1 MHTTDTSSMGRK
13 SEIPKKNPKCHF
25 FVLRGNIKERI
36 ALPLVKTD
44 SFTSKPVGAPNS
56 SISLLMPVH
65 NLRTWNALA
74 PKACPFAITTRYKF
88 AVLGSTVM
96 SFIKYS

>member
-1 MHTTDTSSMGRK
+1 MGRK

-25 FVLRGNIKERI
+25 FVFRGNIKERI
-36 ALPLVKTD
+36 ALPLVKMD

-56 SISLLMPVH
+56 SISLLMPMH